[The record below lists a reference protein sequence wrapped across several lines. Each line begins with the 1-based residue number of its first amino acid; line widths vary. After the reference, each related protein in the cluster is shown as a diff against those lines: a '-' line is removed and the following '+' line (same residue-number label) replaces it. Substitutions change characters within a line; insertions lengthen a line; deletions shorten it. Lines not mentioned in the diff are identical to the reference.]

1 MISGLLREDAGGADA
16 ETCSS
21 FLKLKMHKETPGAAK
36 GVRVLFSR
44 ETSLVA
50 GVGAE
55 QLFERAEHDL

>member
-1 MISGLLREDAGGADA
+1 
-16 ETCSS
+16 
-21 FLKLKMHKETPGAAK
+21 MHKETPGAAK